1 MDKKCRKSN
10 NQPSSKDIPTQTP
23 QSSKTTQR
31 TPLYDITNVNVLGA
45 GQFPIPLNLQNQ
57 RTPFAPVT
65 NGSVPKAIVSHIDQN
80 NSLRSTVTQCK
91 SVTGAQHH
99 AGTYNLNSAKADRAR
114 RMGIL
119 RDKKTHPQA
128 GTTPRVAT
136 QGGIQPTAPIYM
148 SNLFSVLPDGT
159 TQNTHP
165 PVISPNNEYGES
177 GQESFSDLYSDFKSP
192 SQSGIVNSG
201 QDTVISKKRVGDI
214 TLPFQQHKENIT
226 TIAPGNR
233 MQRFEPPSVESIKD
247 SRRQAVLES
256 VMKNLDVTHFSQS
269 GPNRGKEN
277 VPPIDGPKVHEDL
290 ARKRAEIK
298 QGKCP
303 IHASKKSTHA
313 KDCIIPQDNNP
324 VAVPPRSSFM
334 TDARKSVIS
343 QNTILS
349 ENVDPHLCNSV
360 IKVAEYDKGKPKTV
374 NKDSSK
380 VRARKAT
387 APIPVKEKTKLA
399 RQVRKDKLN
408 GVAPPPSAYWDIG
421 DSTYECEHCHAL
433 FWFEERTPKQ
443 TKNNPKFNLCCNKGQ
458 VKLPLLQQPPQL
470 LQDLLE
476 NRHEKSKNY
485 IENIRTL
492 NSMFAFTSMGGTI
505 DKEVNKGGSGRSGL
519 DQAIVEQIKNM
530 VDEHNPYAKV
540 YRMARDRL
548 SLNNSVEIRLQL
560 IGRRQKDGQT
570 YNLPTASEV
579 AVVIEEFLAF
589 RIQDRVKEGHQ
600 LLHGRRLFQQFLVDS
615 YIMMES
621 QRLKWLRHNQPK
633 LKVDSYKNLTHAIDE
648 GLLDTSQKGQLT
660 ILPSTFTGGRRWF
673 DQMFQDS
680 MAICKW
686 TGYPCLFITFTC
698 NPKWP
703 EITRYVE
710 SRGLRPEDRPDI
722 LCRVFKIKL
731 DEFVSDLKDKHMF
744 GKPKALIYMVEF
756 QKRGLTHAHI
766 LLFLNKTDE
775 ARIAGNIDDFIC
787 AELPDEESD
796 PELYEAVKD
805 YMVHGPCGAD
815 NPHSPCMV
823 NNRCSKMFPK
833 SYNERTFVDEKG
845 YHVYR
850 RRDNGA
856 TVDKNGIILDSRYVV
871 PYNAKLLLKYRA
883 HINVEYCNQ
892 SRSIKY
898 LFKYIA
904 KGSDMTGVKFVG
916 ERDDE
921 IKKYE
926 SCRYVSAWQAIW
938 RIFSFDL
945 HYRTP
950 AVERLSFHLED
961 EQGISFKD
969 GDYLPD
975 LVNKPTVKQSKF
987 LQWMKINKTDPEA
1000 QKLTYAEFP
1009 REYVWKGSQKIW
1021 SKRKTKQKGIG
1032 RMYNVP
1038 MKSGRLYYMRL
1049 MLNHVKGATCFADI
1063 RTVDGI
1069 VYDTY
1074 KAACESLGL
1083 LFDDGEYVA
1092 GITEASHW
1100 ATAYHMRQMFAM
1112 LLLSNSMSKPED
1124 VWAKTWQF
1132 LSEDILH
1139 T

>member
-1 MDKKCRKSN
+1 MDKKRRKSN

-31 TPLYDITNVNVLGA
+31 TPLSDITNGHHLHRLLMR
-45 GQFPIPLNLQNQ
+45 IP
-57 RTPFAPVT
+57 T
-65 NGSVPKAIVSHIDQN
+65 AIVSPIDQN

-99 AGTYNLNSAKADRAR
+99 AGTYNLNSAKAARAR

-119 RDKKTHPQA
+119 RDKKTNPRA
-128 GTTPRVAT
+128 GTTPRAAT

-192 SQSGIVNSG
+192 SQSYASS
-201 QDTVISKKRVGDI
+201 TTKRIQSPAKWNRQLRTRYRNIQKEGDI

-269 GPNRGKEN
+269 VSGPNRGKEN

-303 IHASKKSTHA
+303 IHASKKAHMLRIALFPRKTP
-313 KDCIIPQDNNP
+313 I
-324 VAVPPRSSFM
+324 AVPPRSSFM

-387 APIPVKEKTKLA
+387 APIPGKEKTKLA

-421 DSTYECEHCHAL
+421 DPTYECEHCHAL

-476 NRHEKSKNY
+476 NRHEKRKNY

-505 DKEVNKGGSGRSGL
+505 DKEVNKGRGPYSFRMGGQNIHRIGPMMPKTGDAPQYAQLYIYDTENEVDNRLKALSGSGKSGL

-560 IGRRQKDGQT
+560 IGRRQKDGRT
-570 YNLPTASEV
+570 YNLLTASEV
-579 AVVIEEFLAF
+579 AAVIEGDIENAPDKRDIVLEKQSGFLKHIDEFMPCYLPLQYPLLFAYGEDGWYTDIPKNKFSKRPNLTLREFLAF

-686 TGYPCLFITFTC
+686 TGYPCLFITYTC

-744 GKPKALIYMVEF
+744 GKPKALIYMVGF
-756 QKRGLTHAHI
+756 QKRGLPHAHI

-823 NNRCSKMFPK
+823 NNRCSKLFPK

-845 YHVYR
+845 YHIYR

-856 TVDKNGIILDSRYVV
+856 TVDKNGIILDSSVCST
-871 PYNAKLLLKYRA
+871 L
-883 HINVEYCNQ
+883 
-892 SRSIKY
+892 
-898 LFKYIA
+898 
-904 KGSDMTGVKFVG
+904 
-916 ERDDE
+916 
-921 IKKYE
+921 
-926 SCRYVSAWQAIW
+926 
-938 RIFSFDL
+938 
-945 HYRTP
+945 
-950 AVERLSFHLED
+950 
-961 EQGISFKD
+961 
-969 GDYLPD
+969 
-975 LVNKPTVKQSKF
+975 
-987 LQWMKINKTDPEA
+987 
-1000 QKLTYAEFP
+1000 
-1009 REYVWKGSQKIW
+1009 
-1021 SKRKTKQKGIG
+1021 
-1032 RMYNVP
+1032 
-1038 MKSGRLYYMRL
+1038 
-1049 MLNHVKGATCFADI
+1049 
-1063 RTVDGI
+1063 
-1069 VYDTY
+1069 
-1074 KAACESLGL
+1074 
-1083 LFDDGEYVA
+1083 
-1092 GITEASHW
+1092 
-1100 ATAYHMRQMFAM
+1100 
-1112 LLLSNSMSKPED
+1112 
-1124 VWAKTWQF
+1124 
-1132 LSEDILH
+1132 
-1139 T
+1139 

>member
-1 MDKKCRKSN
+1 M
-10 NQPSSKDIPTQTP
+10 
-23 QSSKTTQR
+23 
-31 TPLYDITNVNVLGA
+31 
-45 GQFPIPLNLQNQ
+45 FPIPSNLQNQ

-65 NGSVPKAIVSHIDQN
+65 NGSGQFLTPSYPYNYLTYIPIAIVSPIDQN

-99 AGTYNLNSAKADRAR
+99 AGTYNLNSAKAARAR

-119 RDKKTHPQA
+119 RDKKTNPRA
-128 GTTPRVAT
+128 GTTPRAAT

-165 PVISPNNEYGES
+165 PVISPNNVVNLVKNHSVISTPTSSHPPKVMPLQLQKEYKV
-177 GQESFSDLYSDFKSP
+177 Q
-192 SQSGIVNSG
+192 QSGIINLG
-201 QDTVISKKRVGDI
+201 QDTVISKKRVGDSILAAKNKNCNRGDI
-214 TLPFQQHKENIT
+214 TLPFQQHKENIK
-226 TIAPGNR
+226 TITPGNR

-290 ARKRAEIK
+290 ARKCAEIK

-303 IHASKKSTHA
+303 IHASKKSTHD
-313 KDCIIPQDNNP
+313 KDCIIPQENNP

-380 VRARKAT
+380 VRARKVT
-387 APIPVKEKTKLA
+387 
-399 RQVRKDKLN
+399 
-408 GVAPPPSAYWDIG
+408 VAPPRS
-421 DSTYECEHCHAL
+421 
-433 FWFEERTPKQ
+433 
-443 TKNNPKFNLCCNKGQ
+443 GQ

-505 DKEVNKGGSGRSGL
+505 DKEVNKGRGPYSFRMGGQNIHRIGPMMPKTGDAPQYAQLYIYDTENEVDNRLKALSGSGKSGL

-540 YRMARDRL
+540 YRMARDGL
-548 SLNNSVEIRLQL
+548 SPNNSVEIRLQL
-560 IGRRQKDGQT
+560 IGRRHKDGRT
-570 YNLPTASEV
+570 YNLPTESEV
-579 AVVIEEFLAF
+579 AAVIEGDIENAPDKRDIVLEKQSGFLKHIDEFMPCYLPLQYPLLFAYGEDGWYTDIPKNRFSKRPNLTLREFLAF

-633 LKVDSYKNLTHAIDE
+633 LKVYSYKNLTHAIDE

-660 ILPSTFTGGRRWF
+660 ILSSTFTGGRRWF
-673 DQMFQDS
+673 DQVFQDS

-731 DEFVSDLKDKHMF
+731 GEFVSDLKDKHMF

-756 QKRGLTHAHI
+756 QKRGLPHAHI

-805 YMVHGPCGAD
+805 YMVH
-815 NPHSPCMV
+815 M
-823 NNRCSKMFPK
+823 
-833 SYNERTFVDEKG
+833 
-845 YHVYR
+845 
-850 RRDNGA
+850 
-856 TVDKNGIILDSRYVV
+856 YVV

-892 SRSIKY
+892 SRSLKY
-898 LFKYIA
+898 LFKYIS

-926 SCRYVSAWQAIW
+926 SCRYVSACEAIW
-938 RIFSFDL
+938 KIFSFDL

-987 LQWMKINKTDPEA
+987 LQWMEINKTDPEA

-1083 LFDDGEYVA
+1083 LFDDGEYVG

-1100 ATAYHMRQMFAM
+1100 AT
-1112 LLLSNSMSKPED
+1112 P
-1124 VWAKTWQF
+1124 
-1132 LSEDILH
+1132 
-1139 T
+1139 